1 LRIGYGFMKLAVGD
15 FADTISDS
23 NGVVKPQK
31 LLTSGYP
38 FMNTNLED
46 AVRLLLGRQI
56 ENKTEQGFLERQ

>member
-1 LRIGYGFMKLAVGD
+1 MKLAVGIRGS
-15 FADTISDS
+15 ISDS